1 LDGKSRVLA
10 VGGVDFGK
18 APEGRHE
25 YPPLANAE
33 RESHRVLDAF
43 ALPHDR
49 NLGGAR
55 ATVAAVLKRLG
66 QVEVAHFATHG
77 EFREDE
83 LNREYQRIDLFHEQ
97 MRKRGGWQPSK
108 HGTPRV
114 GLAVQNPS
122 AFVGVVLAGG
132 NDPSKAPDGGILTGL
147 QILEQPLQKMRL
159 CVLSACETGLGRY
172 TQGEGTAAL
181 QRSFH
186 VAGCR
191 NVVASLWQVNDAAT
205 AALMSQFYHELRT
218 NKRTPLEALRQAQ
231 LTIYRHPER
240 IKDLA
245 GLRGRPAREK
255 AVKLGPQAS
264 DTGGTKEKRAE
275 PLLWAAFVLSGA
287 GD

>member
-1 LDGKSRVLA
+1 
-10 VGGVDFGK
+10 
-18 APEGRHE
+18 
-25 YPPLANAE
+25 
-33 RESHRVLDAF
+33 
-43 ALPHDR
+43 LPHDR

-55 ATVAAVLKRLG
+55 ATVTAVLKRLG

-83 LNREYQRIDLFHEQ
+83 LNREYQRIYLFHKQ
-97 MRKRGGWQPSK
+97 MRKKGGWEPNER
-108 HGTPRV
+108 GTARV
-114 GLAVQNPS
+114 GLAVQNPL
-122 AFVGVVLAGG
+122 AFVGVVLSGG
-132 NDPSKAPDGGILTGL
+132 NDPSKATDGGILTGL
-147 QILEQPLQKMRL
+147 QILEQPLGKMRL

-181 QRSFH
+181 QRAFH

-191 NVVASLWQVNDAAT
+191 NVVASLWKVNDAAT
-205 AALMSQFYHELRT
+205 AALMSQFYFELRT

-240 IKDLA
+240 VPALA
-245 GLRGRPAREK
+245 GLRGRPDREK
-255 AVKLGPQAS
+255 SLKKGLSPAKSGN
-264 DTGGTKEKRAE
+264 EKGSRAE

>member
-1 LDGKSRVLA
+1 
-10 VGGVDFGK
+10 
-18 APEGRHE
+18 
-25 YPPLANAE
+25 
-33 RESHRVLDAF
+33 
-43 ALPHDR
+43 
-49 NLGGAR
+49 
-55 ATVAAVLKRLG
+55 
-66 QVEVAHFATHG
+66 
-77 EFREDE
+77 
-83 LNREYQRIDLFHEQ
+83 
-97 MRKRGGWQPSK
+97 
-108 HGTPRV
+108 
-114 GLAVQNPS
+114 
-122 AFVGVVLAGG
+122 
-132 NDPSKAPDGGILTGL
+132 
-147 QILEQPLQKMRL
+147 
-159 CVLSACETGLGRY
+159 
-172 TQGEGTAAL
+172 L